1 MDVRIVVCL
10 AFLAAAANCKEQRG
24 PPWISFESGCDN
36 PDFTKISQSLNRD
49 AKEDWVKH
57 KKQGVN
63 CATIFK
69 CDGSKAD
76 GKVCLSRGDSRPEPV
91 TTEAPQEEAQLDWNP
106 SFNNGNGQGG
116 LNGRPWRR

>member
-76 GKVCLSRGDSRPEPV
+76 GKVCLSRDERKAAKMHGYAD
-91 TTEAPQEEAQLDWNP
+91 D
-106 SFNNGNGQGG
+106 
-116 LNGRPWRR
+116 NGRLDDKIKKIYGMWR